1 MVKLGDNCIV
11 FNNSRNKFVNNTG
24 QLLKMM
30 INTNKYT
37 LENIEGAMKDKD
49 NPEKLAHR
57 VYKTKKNKTKI
68 QRNMCCT
75 PLYVNK
81 HK

>member
-1 MVKLGDNCIV
+1 
-11 FNNSRNKFVNNTG
+11 
-24 QLLKMM
+24 M